1 MLLSFQLDPLKI
13 DFQAKQDAL
22 QESRSSLLSRESFWI
37 WPHAGLNGPKS
48 PQKTLVCSTPLMSR
62 KDRMIRLIISANV
75 RKYILPQFL
84 VGGMAKEN

>member
-37 WPHAGLNGPKS
+37 WPHSGLNGPKS
-48 PQKTLVCSTPLMSR
+48 PPKNLGVLYAPYVQKRSDDSTDNICKR
-62 KDRMIRLIISANV
+62 
-75 RKYILPQFL
+75 
-84 VGGMAKEN
+84 

>member
-22 QESRSSLLSRESFWI
+22 LESRSSLLSRESFWI

-48 PQKTLVCSTPLMSR
+48 PQKPWCALRPLCPE
-62 KDRMIRLIISANV
+62 KI
-75 RKYILPQFL
+75 
-84 VGGMAKEN
+84 G